1 MLVSLTARRPGP
13 ARWVARWLLALAICL
28 VPAAEA
34 AAPATHDAQSQRT
47 ALVAPASP

>member
-13 ARWVARWLLALAICL
+13 ARWVARWLIALAICL

-34 AAPATHDAQSQRT
+34 AAPAKHDAPAPHA
-47 ALVAPASP
+47 ALTAPASP